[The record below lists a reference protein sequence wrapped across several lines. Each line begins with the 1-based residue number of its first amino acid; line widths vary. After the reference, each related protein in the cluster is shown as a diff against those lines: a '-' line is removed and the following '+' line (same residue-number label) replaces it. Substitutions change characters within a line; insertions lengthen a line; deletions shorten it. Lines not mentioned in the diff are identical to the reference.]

1 MSDKLNTSA
10 DYIGTVES
18 FDTENNHYKVHYED
32 HNDEYLTKTRVSKI
46 IERYNY
52 WNMGKDKTIRKRAR
66 ERSSNLQCACGCN
79 TMDDS
84 REFVSCERKRNCLTM
99 IHTNC

>member
-32 HNDEYLTKTRVSKI
+32 HDDEYLTKTQV
-46 IERYNY
+46 
-52 WNMGKDKTIRKRAR
+52 
-66 ERSSNLQCACGCN
+66 
-79 TMDDS
+79 
-84 REFVSCERKRNCLTM
+84 
-99 IHTNC
+99 